1 MAVIA
6 MANRILL
13 PPLGAAL
20 VALGLFWL
28 MWQLIAM
35 QADAPEVPSDRDSIT
50 LELVQPDEQD
60 VAEESESAAPSAE
73 QAIEQAQDVPE
84 PVPTIP
90 ITNVPNAQ
98 ISMPAFQAGPANL
111 AVDLSLSSGLSGNAF
126 AVAGGGSDGA
136 GGSGRGNK
144 FGGKKLVP
152 VSTGRPQ
159 FPKYAYDRG
168 LSGWV
173 DIVFIVDAAGQVRNP
188 RILDAEP
195 KGIFEDAAITSVL
208 SWQYD
213 RKTMAGQAREVR
225 QRLDFKP
232 EDFFGNWR

>member
-1 MAVIA
+1 MSALASV
-6 MANRILL
+6 NRVLW
-13 PPLGAAL
+13 PPVGAAL

-35 QADAPEVPSDRDSIT
+35 QADAPTVPTDLDSVT
-50 LELVQPDEQD
+50 LEIVQPDQEDAAEQ
-60 VAEESESAAPSAE
+60 SESAAPSAE

-90 ITNVPNAQ
+90 ITNVANAQ
-98 ISMPAFQAGPANL
+98 VSMPPFQAGPANL
-111 AVDLSLSSGLSGNAF
+111 AVDLSLSSGLTGNAF
-126 AVAGGGSDGA
+126 AVAGAGSGA
-136 GGSGRGNK
+136 GGGGSGNK

-168 LSGWV
+168 ISGWV
-173 DIVFIVDAAGQVRNP
+173 EVVFIVDANGQVRNP
-188 RILDAEP
+188 RILDANP

-225 QRLDFKP
+225 QKLEFKP
-232 EDFFGNWR
+232 EDFYGNWR

>member
-1 MAVIA
+1 MAVLAKI
-6 MANRILL
+6 NRVMM

-35 QADAPEVPSDRDSIT
+35 QAEPPQLPDDLDSIS
-50 LELVQPDEQD
+50 LDLVQPDPETQQED
-60 VAEESESAAPSAE
+60 SSDSAPSAE
-73 QAIEQAQDVPE
+73 QAIEQAQDVPQ

-90 ITNVPNAQ
+90 ISNVANAKV
-98 ISMPAFQAGPANL
+98 SLPAFNAGPA
-111 AVDLSLSSGLSGNAF
+111 DLSMDLSVSGGFSGSAF
-126 AVAGGGSDGA
+126 AVAGA
-136 GGSGRGNK
+136 GSGSGSGGGGK
-144 FGGKKLVP
+144 GFSGKKLVP

-168 LSGWV
+168 ISGWV
-173 DIVFIVDAAGQVRNP
+173 EVVFVVDKDGQVRNP
-188 RILDAEP
+188 RILDANP
-195 KGIFEDAAITSVL
+195 KGIFEEAAILSVL

>member
-1 MAVIA
+1 MSVIA
-6 MANRILL
+6 IANRALL

-35 QADAPEVPSDRDSIT
+35 QADAPAVLDDRDSIT
-50 LELVQPDEQD
+50 LEIVQADED
-60 VAEESESAAPSAE
+60 EVAEQSESAAPSAE

-90 ITNVPNAQ
+90 ITNVANAP
-98 ISMPAFQAGPANL
+98 ISMPAFQAGPASL
-111 AVDLSLSSGLSGNAF
+111 SVDLSLSSGLTGNAF
-126 AVAGGGSDGA
+126 AVAGAGSGA
-136 GGSGRGNK
+136 GGGGTGNK

-168 LSGWV
+168 ISGWV
-173 DIVFIVDAAGQVRNP
+173 EVVFVVDADGQVRNP
-188 RILDAEP
+188 RILDANP

-225 QRLDFKP
+225 QKLEFKP
-232 EDFFGNWR
+232 EDFYGNWR